1 MIEIKIDTL
10 ISVYFFV
17 RMEVKDVMKKK
28 ACYKDIDSKK
38 SKNKFISKNKKLNID
53 FIYDR

>member
-1 MIEIKIDTL
+1 
-10 ISVYFFV
+10 
-17 RMEVKDVMKKK
+17 MKKTT
-28 ACYKDIDSKK
+28 CYKDIDSKK

>member
-1 MIEIKIDTL
+1 
-10 ISVYFFV
+10 
-17 RMEVKDVMKKK
+17 MEVKDVMKKK